1 MNHAQN
7 KHNTWYFN
15 KLWLE
20 NAMYLYTG
28 RWVSMCASESIWCCD
43 GGSIDD
49 APLKAAILR
58 ETDKLLCEW
67 IMKSNANLLAKRR
80 VTEKCL
86 KLKMIINGWVAV
98 THTHT
103 PAPPIHILKMKTTTR
118 KRQYIKSTLVK
129 WANAHQLWSF
139 RREQRKFTVV
149 HVYLFERKSSSDRTH
164 KNGEHLLKCV
174 SGWAFSWERACKRPT

>member
-103 PAPPIHILKMKTTTR
+103 HTSATNTHIENEDDNTEEAIHQIDTSEMGER
-118 KRQYIKSTLVK
+118 ASTLKFPKGTKKIYRCTRLFIWKEKFK
-129 WANAHQLWSF
+129 WSH
-139 RREQRKFTVV
+139 T
-149 HVYLFERKSSSDRTH
+149 
-164 KNGEHLLKCV
+164 
-174 SGWAFSWERACKRPT
+174 